1 MNDEGFKGN
10 PSRFN
15 SRFGSGEEI
24 TARQLNDLANGIQV
38 GNPMP
43 YLGEGPSVSFT
54 PGGAIITQNFD
65 TSLAATTI
73 PSHPFK
79 ISVRT
84 VDDTDYWNIV
94 PGTLNSLI
102 PKGNREYGGSDLITK
117 QPQGDWLVHYTNVG
131 DNKISYIYL
140 EAGPNSGSGFTFP
153 DNNLGGAGYPD
164 VSSYDNTYT
173 DDDASG
179 VILLAVITKNRTT
192 GAISINQMV
201 TTSLYADRRKF
212 TEPDSAQYFVWQA

>member
-1 MNDEGFKGN
+1 MNDIGFNGSG
-10 PSRFN
+10 SRFN
-15 SRFGSGEEI
+15 ARFGSGEEI
-24 TARQLNDLANGIQV
+24 TAKQLNDLATGIQA
-38 GNPMP
+38 GLPMP
-43 YLGEGPSVSFT
+43 YIGDGPSVSFT
-54 PGGAIITQNFD
+54 SGGTIITTNPYR
-65 TSLAATTI
+65 TKTT

-164 VSSYDNTYT
+164 VSSYDQAYT

-179 VILLAVITKNRTT
+179 VLLLALITKSRTT
-192 GAISINQMV
+192 GAITIDQMV
-201 TTSLYADRRKF
+201 TTSMYADRRKF
-212 TEPDSAQYFVWQA
+212 TEPDVAQYYFWQS